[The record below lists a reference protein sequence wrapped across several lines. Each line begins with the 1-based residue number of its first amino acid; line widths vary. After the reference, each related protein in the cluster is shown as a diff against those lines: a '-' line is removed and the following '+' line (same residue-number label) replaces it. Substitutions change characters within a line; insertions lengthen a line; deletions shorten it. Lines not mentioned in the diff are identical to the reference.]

1 MGGVISLI
9 GKSAADMAGWT
20 DDGGQPAPAAPAGAV
35 VGGGW
40 QWEWVTGRTGR
51 EPPPPPLRESGGGV
65 GNVTKKQQ
73 AETRE
78 NAQVT
83 CSVSLSGCGVQLW
96 HACKCTNSTTSG
108 ASNSTSCRKIYFH
121 GLWRA

>member
-51 EPPPPPLRESGGGV
+51 EPPPPLRESGGGGV
-65 GNVTKKQQ
+65 NVTKKQQ

-108 ASNSTSCRKIYFH
+108 ASNSASCRKIYFH